1 MTTEEAGEIN
11 LRQLFALVW
20 AGRWTVVA
28 VTAAVTALAAL
39 ASFIVPKRYEATVL
53 LSPVAT
59 SAAGGGLSGLSS
71 LAPQLSGLAALAGI
85 SIGED
90 SGKAESVAVLQ
101 SDALTQRYI
110 REQNLLPVLF
120 ARLWQPQTKSWKT
133 DDPDDT
139 PTVWKANE
147 YFKRKVRRVSEDKK
161 TGLVRMTITWKRADL
176 AARWANDL
184 VKLTNEYLRD
194 KTVREGERNIAYLKE
209 EALKTDVV
217 GVRAAIYTVLES
229 QIKAVMLARGREEYA
244 LKVIDAAVAPE
255 RAVFPQPT
263 LWIAGGFLLGAVGSV
278 AFLLLRRAWLE
289 AA

>member
-1 MTTEEAGEIN
+1 
-11 LRQLFALVW
+11 
-20 AGRWTVVA
+20 
-28 VTAAVTALAAL
+28 
-39 ASFIVPKRYEATVL
+39 VL

>member
-1 MTTEEAGEIN
+1 MTTDEAGEIN

-20 AGRWTVVA
+20 AGRWTVVG

-59 SAAGGGLSGLSS
+59 SAAGGGLSGLNS

-90 SGKAESVAVLQ
+90 SGKAEAVAVLQ

-120 ARLWQPQTKSWKT
+120 ARLWEPRTKTWKT

-139 PTVWKANE
+139 PTAWKANE
-147 YFKRKVRRVSEDKK
+147 YFKRKIRRVAEDKK
-161 TGLVRMTITWKRADL
+161 TGLVRMTITWKRADV

-217 GVRAAIYTVLES
+217 GVRAAIFTVLES
-229 QIKAVMLARGREEYA
+229 QIKGVMLARGREEYA